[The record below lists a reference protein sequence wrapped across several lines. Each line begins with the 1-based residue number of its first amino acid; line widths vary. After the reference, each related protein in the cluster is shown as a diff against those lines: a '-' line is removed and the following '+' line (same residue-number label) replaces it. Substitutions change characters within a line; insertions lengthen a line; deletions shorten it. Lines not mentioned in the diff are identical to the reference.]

1 MEVIKIVNILYGD
14 TYSNQIAQAERC
26 FGELRALVAMNYDP
40 AKGSK
45 NEEYKKMKDMVEN
58 FIEEFKDNFC

>member
-1 MEVIKIVNILYGD
+1 MIKIVNISYGD

-45 NEEYKKMKDMVEN
+45 HEQYKKMKDMVEN

>member
-1 MEVIKIVNILYGD
+1 MVKIVNISYGD

-40 AKGSK
+40 AKGSEHK
-45 NEEYKKMKDMVEN
+45 E
-58 FIEEFKDNFC
+58 

>member
-1 MEVIKIVNILYGD
+1 MVKIVNISYGD

-45 NEEYKKMKDMVEN
+45 NEQYKKMEGMVEN
-58 FIEEFKDNFC
+58 FIEEFKNNFC

>member
-1 MEVIKIVNILYGD
+1 MKIVNISYGD

-40 AKGSK
+40 SKGSD
-45 NEEYKKMKDMVEN
+45 NDQYKKMKGMVED
-58 FIEEFKDNFC
+58 FIVEFKDNFC

>member
-1 MEVIKIVNILYGD
+1 MVKIVNISYGD

-40 AKGSK
+40 AKGSE
-45 NEEYKKMKDMVEN
+45 NTQYREMKVMVEN
-58 FIEEFKDNFC
+58 FIDEFKQNFC

>member
-1 MEVIKIVNILYGD
+1 MVKIVNISCGD

-40 AKGSK
+40 VSGYK
-45 NEEYKKMKDMVEN
+45 EYKKMKDMVEG

>member
-1 MEVIKIVNILYGD
+1 MEVVKIVNISYGD

-45 NEEYKKMKDMVEN
+45 NEQYKKMKGMVEN
-58 FIEEFKDNFC
+58 FIEEFKYNFC